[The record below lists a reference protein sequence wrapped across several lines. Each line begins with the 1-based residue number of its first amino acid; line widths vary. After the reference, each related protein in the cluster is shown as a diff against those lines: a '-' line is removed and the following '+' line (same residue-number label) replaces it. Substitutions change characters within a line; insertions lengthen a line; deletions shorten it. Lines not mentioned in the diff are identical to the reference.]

1 MIKYEVKVYND
12 GNKYWYL
19 NGKSHREDGPAIEYA
34 NGDKKWYLDDT
45 LHREDGPAVEYDNGT
60 KAWYLNG
67 KCHREDGPAMKFTS
81 GDKYW
86 YLNDKLHRVDGPAI
100 VHADGT
106 KAWCLKGK
114 ELTEK
119 EHHIRTLPTVKTASS
134 KPMFEVSEI
143 RENSH
148 DGSATLVI
156 DMSPE
161 MSQIV
166 LTKGINAILRDALD
180 DVEGWTG

>member
-1 MIKYEVKVYND
+1 MIKYEVEVYIDGSKKWYLNGKLHREDGPAVVFADGSKHWYLNNKLHREDGPAIEGAD

-19 NGKSHREDGPAIEYA
+19 NGKRHREDGPAVEYVEGYKSWWL
-34 NGDKKWYLDDT
+34 NGN
-45 LHREDGPAVEYDNGT
+45 LHREDGPAVEYANGNT
-60 KAWYLNG
+60 
-67 KCHREDGPAMKFTS
+67 
-81 GDKYW
+81 YW
-86 YLNDKLHRVDGPAI
+86 YLNDE
-100 VHADGT
+100 
-106 KAWCLKGK
+106 
-114 ELTEK
+114 ELTEA

-143 RENSH
+143 SENSH

-161 MSQIV
+161 MTQIV

-180 DVEGWTG
+180 EVEDWTG

>member
-1 MIKYEVKVYND
+1 MIKYEVDSY
-12 GNKYWYL
+12 GNKF
-19 NGKSHREDGPAIEYA
+19 
-34 NGDKKWYLDDT
+34 WYLD
-45 LHREDGPAVEYDNGT
+45 
-60 KAWYLNG
+60 
-67 KCHREDGPAMKFTS
+67 
-81 GDKYW
+81 
-86 YLNDKLHRVDGPAI
+86 DKLHRVDGPAI
-100 VHADGT
+100 EDVGGDTFWYLDDKLHRVDGPAIEYT
-106 KAWCLKGK
+106 NGGK
-114 ELTEK
+114 EWYLNGEELTEE

-166 LTKGINAILRDALD
+166 LTKGINAILRDMLD
-180 DVEGWTG
+180 EIEGGQDE

>member
-1 MIKYEVKVYND
+1 MIKYEVDSY
-12 GNKYWYL
+12 GNKF
-19 NGKSHREDGPAIEYA
+19 
-34 NGDKKWYLDDT
+34 WYLD
-45 LHREDGPAVEYDNGT
+45 
-60 KAWYLNG
+60 
-67 KCHREDGPAMKFTS
+67 
-81 GDKYW
+81 
-86 YLNDKLHRVDGPAI
+86 DKLHRVDGPAI
-100 VHADGT
+100 EYTNG
-106 KAWCLKGK
+106 GK
-114 ELTEK
+114 EWYLNGEELTEE

-166 LTKGINAILRDALD
+166 LTKGVNAILRDMLD
-180 DVEGWTG
+180 EIEGGQDE

>member
-1 MIKYEVKVYND
+1 MIKYDVEVYANGTKF
-12 GNKYWYL
+12 WFL
-19 NGKSHREDGPAIEYA
+19 NGKSHREDGPAIEWA
-34 NGDKKWYLDDT
+34 
-45 LHREDGPAVEYDNGT
+45 
-60 KAWYLNG
+60 
-67 KCHREDGPAMKFTS
+67 S

-86 YLNDKLHRVDGPAI
+86 YLNDKLHREDGPAI
-100 VHADGT
+100 EYANGGKVWYLDG
-106 KAWCLKGK
+106 KLHREDGPAVEYANGGK
-114 ELTEK
+114 VWYLNDEELTEK

-143 RENSH
+143 HENSH

-166 LTKGINAILRDALD
+166 LTKGINVILRDALD
-180 DVEGWTG
+180 EVEGWTG

>member
-45 LHREDGPAVEYDNGT
+45 LHREDGPAMEFASGG

-67 KCHREDGPAMKFTS
+67 EK
-81 GDKYW
+81 
-86 YLNDKLHRVDGPAI
+86 
-100 VHADGT
+100 
-106 KAWCLKGK
+106 
-114 ELTEK
+114 LTEE

-148 DGSATLVI
+148 DDSATLVI

-161 MSQIV
+161 MVQIV
-166 LTKGINAILRDALD
+166 LTKGVNAILRDMLD
-180 DVEGWTG
+180 EIEGGQDE